1 MRQII
6 ELQLTPKQSSD
17 PDSVRKLAA
26 RILKVEPGKIR
37 HLIYLKRSI
46 DARSKTIWI
55 RLKTEVFID
64 ENPPAE
70 EVTFHKNYPFVGNRP
85 PVIIVGAGP
94 AGLFAALHL
103 IEKGLR
109 PVIIER
115 GKEVRSRKYDIAR
128 LSKEYIVNPDS
139 NYCFGEGGAGTFS
152 DGKLY
157 TRSTKRGNV
166 QDVLRGFVAHGA
178 NPEILYEAHAHIG
191 TDKLPSII
199 ASIRKTILDAGGEF
213 YFNHRIEDLIIGNGK
228 LKGVVAQNGTR
239 FEGISVILATGH
251 SARDIYRLL
260 NHKSILLEQKP
271 FAMGVRIEHPQALID
286 WLIYKQEIRDE
297 YLPTAAY
304 SVVEQVE
311 GRGVFSFCMCPGG
324 IIVPSATEPGQVVVN
339 GMSNSQRNSP
349 FANAG
354 MVVTVGLEDYRPF
367 AGQGPLAG
375 LAYQESIEQLTFSV
389 AEKTQKAPAQRMV
402 DFMQSK
408 SSQALKETSYHPG
421 IVSAPLHEL
430 LPAEISSRLQRAFP
444 LFDKKLHGYLTNEA
458 QLLMVESRTSS
469 PVRIPRDPETLEHV
483 MMPNLYP
490 CGEGAGYAGGI
501 VSSALDGINCAERIA
516 ERFAKNL

>member
-6 ELQLTPKQSSD
+6 ELQLTPKQSTD
-17 PDSVRKLAA
+17 EDSVRKIAA
-26 RILKVEPGKIR
+26 RMLKTQPGKIR

-46 DARSKTIWI
+46 DARSRQIWI

-64 ENPPAE
+64 ENPPSE
-70 EVTFHKNYPFVGNRP
+70 EISFHKEYPFVGNCP

-94 AGLFAALHL
+94 AGLFAALRL

-115 GKEVRSRKYDIAR
+115 GKEVKDRKVDIAK
-128 LSKEYIVNPDS
+128 LSREHIVNPDS
-139 NYCFGEGGAGTFS
+139 NYCFGEGGAGTYS

-157 TRSTKRGNV
+157 TRSTKRGDV
-166 QDVLRGFVAHGA
+166 QSVLREFVAHGA
-178 NPEILYEAHAHIG
+178 NPEIIYEAHAHIG
-191 TDKLPSII
+191 TDKLPAII
-199 ASIRKTILDAGGEF
+199 VAIRKTILDAGGEF
-213 YFNHRIEDLIIGNGK
+213 YFNHRIEDFIVEGGK
-228 LKGVVAQNGTR
+228 LKGVIAQNGTR

-260 NHKSILLEQKP
+260 HKKSILLEQKP

-286 WLIYKQEIRDE
+286 YLIYKQEIREE
-297 YLPTAAY
+297 YLPAATY
-304 SVVEQVE
+304 SVVEQVN

-324 IIVPSATEPGQVVVN
+324 IIVPATTEPGQVVVN
-339 GMSNSQRNSP
+339 GMSNSMRNSP
-349 FANAG
+349 FGNAG
-354 MVVTVGLEDYRPF
+354 MVVTVGPEDFLPF
-367 AGQGPLAG
+367 EKHGPLAG
-375 LAYQESIEQLTFSV
+375 LAYQEALEKLSFSV
-389 AEKTQKAPAQRMV
+389 SKETQQAPAQRMA
-402 DFMQSK
+402 DFTRGITSQS
-408 SSQALKETSYHPG
+408 LKETSYHPG

-430 LPAEISSRLQRAFP
+430 LPGEISQRLQQALP
-444 LFDKKLHGYLTNEA
+444 LFDKKLRGYFTNEA

-483 MMPNLYP
+483 TMPNLYP

-501 VSSALDGINCAERIA
+501 VSSALDGINCAEQIA
-516 ERFAKNL
+516 ARFIKNS

>member
-6 ELQLTPKQSSD
+6 ELQLTPRQSTD
-17 PDSVRKLAA
+17 EDSIRNLAA
-26 RILKVEPGKIR
+26 KILKVEPGKIR
-37 HLIYLKRSI
+37 HLNYLKRSI
-46 DARSKTIWI
+46 DARAKKIWI
-55 RLKTEVFID
+55 RLKTEVFIS

-70 EVTFHKNYPFVGNRP
+70 EISFRKDYPFVGNRP

-103 IEKGLR
+103 VEKGLR

-115 GKEVRSRKYDIAR
+115 GKDVKARKFDIAQ
-128 LSKEYIVNPDS
+128 LSREQIVNPDS
-139 NYCFGEGGAGTFS
+139 NYCFGEGGAGTYS

-157 TRSTKRGNV
+157 TRSTKRGDV
-166 QDVLRGFVAHGA
+166 QSVLRDFVAHGA

-191 TDKLPSII
+191 TDKLPAII
-199 ASIRKTILDAGGEF
+199 AAIRKTILEAGGEF
-213 YFNHRIEDLIIGNGK
+213 YFNHRVEDFIIENGK
-228 LKGVVAQNGTR
+228 LKGVIAKNGTR
-239 FEGISVILATGH
+239 FEGVSVILSTGH
-251 SARDIYRLL
+251 STRDIYRLL
-260 NHKSILLEQKP
+260 HQKSILLEQKP

-286 WLIYKQEIRDE
+286 YLIYKQEERGE
-297 YLPTAAY
+297 YLPAATY

-339 GMSNSQRNSP
+339 GMSNSQRNSI

-354 MVVTVGLEDYRPF
+354 MVVTIGPEDYLPF
-367 AGQGPLAG
+367 ADQGPLAG
-375 LAYQESIEQLTFSV
+375 LAYQESIERLSFSV
-389 AEKTQKAPAQRMV
+389 SRETQKAPAQRMV
-402 DFMQSK
+402 DFIQSK
-408 SSQALKETSYHPG
+408 TSQALKETSYYPG

-430 LPAEISSRLQRAFP
+430 LPAEISTRLQQAFP
-444 LFDKKLHGYLTNEA
+444 LFDKKLRGYLSEEA

-469 PVRIPRDPETLEHV
+469 PVRIPRNPETLEHV

-501 VSSALDGINCAERIA
+501 VSSALDGINCAEQIA
-516 ERFAKNL
+516 LRFIKNT